1 MQYAQVIFNL
11 AVPNTFTYRVPELF
25 EPLVKPGVLVLAP
38 FGNRELS
45 GVVVSC
51 TDQAHISKCKDI
63 IDVPDDTP
71 LISEEM
77 LNLTAWM
84 ADYYMCAW
92 GQSVQLALPKGL
104 EQKSVQRV
112 QPVQANPDI
121 LAQINENQRHLYD
134 TIFREPN
141 RDTKFYRQKFGT
153 GSFYYSLGVLQ
164 KKGLVILSHSV
175 SRARVAKT
183 YEKILIIPDVISDNF
198 TGLRDTVAIKSLL
211 QNCAG
216 KFYRVDEFR
225 KLSGLSDNR
234 INRLIQ
240 RGIIKTEQRERQRE
254 SEFVYREEKREIR
267 LNPDQLQACE
277 QVKNHLIN
285 GEFGVFLLHGITG
298 SGKTQV
304 YIESIR
310 MAVNQGKTAV
320 VLIPEIS
327 LTPQTVMRFEN
338 EFPGQVAVFHS
349 RLSLGERYDTW
360 RGVQAGK
367 YSIVVG
373 PRSALFMPL
382 KKVAIYVIDEEHD
395 ASYKQRDPAPR
406 YHARDVAIYQAQ
418 KQNAV
423 VILGSATPA
432 VESYHNAQTGKYRLI
447 ELKKRINNAH
457 LPQVTVIDMRKLRKK
472 SGTPGIISPQL
483 EAKIQSALAKREQ
496 VIILQNRRGF
506 ATFMQCQDCG
516 HIPLCV
522 NCSIA
527 YTYHAYNNTLQCHY
541 CGNQQAAD
549 TTCTRCSGER
559 IRYKGFGTEKI
570 ERELHALFPDTRLL
584 RMDLDTTGGKGAHD
598 ALLQAFNTHQVD
610 ILLGTQ
616 MIAKGLDFANVTVVG
631 VISAEVGISLPDF
644 RASERVFQL
653 LTQVAGRAGRGIKA
667 GDVIIQ
673 SFSDEFPAIR
683 YARSHNYIGFY
694 TQELERRQN
703 LSYPPFARLIQ
714 IRISASASSE
724 ALRAARQITRR
735 LRIGARRKFE
745 LIGPAPAPFFRL
757 KNMYR
762 WHVLLKLNLTMNR
775 TGMSTKR
782 VIHNLIGTFLHP
794 SKNKFRVIID
804 VDPIDML

>member
-11 AVPNTFTYRVPELF
+11 AVPRTFTYHVPDMF
-25 EPLVKPGVLVLAP
+25 KRIVKPGVLVLAP
-38 FGNRELS
+38 FGKRELT

-51 TDQAHISKCKDI
+51 NDQTQISKCKDI
-63 IDVPDDTP
+63 IDISDDTP

-84 ADYYMCAW
+84 ADYYMCSW

-104 EQKSVQRV
+104 EQKSIQRI
-112 QPVQANPDI
+112 QPTEVNPEI

-134 TIFREPN
+134 IIFREPD

-164 KKGLVILSHSV
+164 KKGLVRLSHSV
-175 SRARVAKT
+175 SRVRVAKS
-183 YEKILIIPDVISDNF
+183 YEKILVIPDMISGNF
-198 TGLRDTVAIKSLL
+198 TGLRDSEAIQALL

-216 KFYRVDEFR
+216 KFYRLNEFR
-225 KLSGLSDNR
+225 KLSGLSDSR
-234 INRLIQ
+234 IERLIQ
-240 RGIIKTEQRERQRE
+240 RGIIKTEQREKLRE
-254 SEFVYREEKREIR
+254 SEFVYREEKRELR
-267 LNPDQLQACE
+267 LNPDQKRACE
-277 QVKNHLIN
+277 QVKRHLIDN
-285 GEFGVFLLHGITG
+285 KFGVFLLHGITG

-310 MAVNQGKTAV
+310 LAVNQGKTAV

-360 RGVQAGK
+360 RRVQAGR
-367 YSIVVG
+367 YAIIVG
-373 PRSALFMPL
+373 PRSALFMPF
-382 KKVAIYVIDEEHD
+382 KNVGIYVIDEEHD

-447 ELKKRINNAH
+447 ELKKRINNAL
-457 LPQVTVIDMRKLRKK
+457 LPRVTVIDMRRLGQT
-472 SGTPGIISPQL
+472 SGKPNIISPQL
-483 EAKIQSALAKREQ
+483 EARIQSALDNREQ
-496 VIILQNRRGF
+496 VIIMQNRRGF
-506 ATFMQCQDCG
+506 ASFMQCQDCG

-549 TTCTRCSGER
+549 TTCMRCGGEK
-559 IRYKGFGTEKI
+559 IRYKGIGTEKI
-570 ERELHALFPDTRLL
+570 ERELHALFPDARLL
-584 RMDLDTTGGKGAHD
+584 RMDLDTTGRKGAHD
-598 ALLQAFNTHQVD
+598 TLLQSFNAHQVD

-644 RASERVFQL
+644 RASERIFQL

-683 YARSHNYIGFY
+683 YARAHNYSGFY
-694 TQELERRQN
+694 TQELEHRQK
-703 LSYPPFARLIQ
+703 LSYPPFVRLIQ
-714 IRISASASSE
+714 IRISASASGE
-724 ALRAARQITRR
+724 ALSTARQVARR
-735 LRIGARRKFE
+735 LRVSARQRFE
-745 LIGPAPAPFFRL
+745 VIGPAPAPFFRL

-762 WHVLLKLNLTMNR
+762 WHIILKLNLTLDR
-775 TGMSTKR
+775 TGISTKK
-782 VIHNLIGTFLHP
+782 VINNLIGSFLQP